1 MKPADFDFIKEFL
14 YQKSG
19 LVITP
24 DKMYLLES
32 RLTPLLKPHNL
43 VSLDELVLKLRSPIA
58 PVNLIKDVV
67 EAMTTNETSFF
78 RDLKPFDLFEKT
90 ILPYL
95 LTARAHKK
103 SIRIWCAACSSGQ
116 EPYSLAMIIKEK
128 FATQLA
134 GWKLDIVATDLSDD
148 ILNQARDATYTQ
160 FEVQRGLPITMLMKY
175 FTQDGEKWKLK
186 DDVKSMVRFSNFNL
200 LNEMALLGTFDIIF
214 CRNVLIYFDEKTK
227 GKVLA
232 NLAGRM
238 EKDAFLLLGGAE
250 TVLGITDKFKLVPDK
265 RGLYVRSDAPDALST
280 TTPPNT
286 TAAPIATN
294 PAAINV

>member
-1 MKPADFDFIKEFL
+1 MKPTDFDFIKDFL

-32 RLTPLLKPHNL
+32 RLNPLLKTHNL
-43 VSLDELVLKLRSPIA
+43 VSLDDMVLKLRTA
-58 PVNLIKDVV
+58 PPANLVKDVV

-90 ILPYL
+90 IMPYL
-95 LTARAHKK
+95 LSARAPKK
-103 SIRIWCAACSSGQ
+103 TIRIWCAACSSGQ
-116 EPYSLAMIIKEK
+116 EPYSLAMILKEK
-128 FATQLA
+128 FGAQIA
-134 GWKLDIVATDLSDD
+134 GWKIDIVATDISDD
-148 ILNQARDATYTQ
+148 ILNQARAAIYTQ

-175 FTQDGEKWKLK
+175 FVQDGEKWKLK
-186 DDVKSMVRFSNFNL
+186 DDIKSMIRFSNFNL

-227 GKVLA
+227 SKVLA

-265 RGLYVRSDAPDALST
+265 RGLYIRTDAPDMGIST
-280 TTPPNT
+280 PVTATSAPP
-286 TAAPIATN
+286 ASAVKI
-294 PAAINV
+294 